1 MESIITINEKLTNKR
16 AMRREKN
23 QLYNIV
29 NALEKVLDDS
39 LLEEGVLLTDEQWD
53 CIEQSVVIAENRMF
67 ILEQAL
73 KKKKEV

>member
-1 MESIITINEKLTNKR
+1 MESIININEKLTNKR

-23 QLYNIV
+23 QLHNIV
-29 NALEKVLDDS
+29 NELENVLVDS
-39 LLEEGVLLTDEQWD
+39 LMTDSVRLTDEQWE
-53 CIEQSVVIAENRMF
+53 CIEKAVVIAENRIF